1 MFDKIIET
9 NNKKVSIQITN
20 KGEVIL
26 KKPKKYKKELLDKF
40 IESKQKWIEDRK
52 NKILENLQKN
62 KDIING
68 KTILI
73 HGKEIPLTKSKT
85 ETKIGENEVLFKTQK
100 NLITAIK
107 KYALDKI
114 IERGKHWAKKI
125 GVEPASFDVENTRRR
140 WGACTSKKQIKINFR
155 AIMLN
160 NQNFDYILIHELA
173 HLKEFN
179 HSTRFWNI
187 VKKYEPNY
195 SKYRKQL
202 KDYGFLLE
210 MYR

>member
-26 KKPKKYKKELLDKF
+26 KKPKRYKKELLDKF
-40 IESKQKWIEDRK
+40 IESKQKWIEDHK
-52 NKILENLQKN
+52 AKILKNLEKN
-62 KDIING
+62 EQIIQG
-68 KTILI
+68 ESILI
-73 HGKEIPLTKSKT
+73 FGQKKELKVGSKT
-85 ETKIGENEVLFKTQK
+85 NEIGENEVLCKTQK
-100 NLITAIK
+100 SLITLIK
-107 KYALDKI
+107 KFALEKI
-114 IERGKHWAKKI
+114 TEKCKFWANKM
-125 GVEPASFDVENTRRR
+125 GVEPVGYAVENTRRR

-155 AIMLN
+155 AVMLDEKCFN
-160 NQNFDYILIHELA
+160 YILIHELA

-179 HSTRFWNI
+179 HSTKFWNI

-195 SKYRKQL
+195 IKYRKQL